1 MGADERGNA
10 EGEEYQQFKRPSPT
24 CSEYNDEIEI
34 KTQRGPSR
42 LKETLFCLNI
52 IFGEL
57 SFIELFFFKK

>member
-10 EGEEYQQFKRPSPT
+10 EGEENQQFKRPSPT
-24 CSEYNDEIEI
+24 CSECHDEIEI

-42 LKETLFCLNI
+42 LKETLFYLN

-57 SFIELFFFKK
+57 SFIELYFLK